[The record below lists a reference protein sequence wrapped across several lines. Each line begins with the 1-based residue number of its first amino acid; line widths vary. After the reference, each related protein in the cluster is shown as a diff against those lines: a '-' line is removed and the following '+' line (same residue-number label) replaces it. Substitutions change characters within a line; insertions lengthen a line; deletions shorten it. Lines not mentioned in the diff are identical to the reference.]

1 MSVIAVKVE
10 ADKITIAADSIII
23 KDDLKR
29 TNFQKL
35 RNLGQIIVGGCGSAE
50 ELSLFFEFTKRSKD
64 KLTSVYAVQEFMN
77 KFATC
82 KRAYTDDNKINNAY
96 IIIYDKHVYEVDG
109 MFVQEVKDYTA
120 IGEGEPYALT
130 ALYLGHD
137 VVEAVQA
144 ACKFSCF
151 VSEPIVSFEVDIW
164 KQLK

>member
-10 ADKITIAADSIII
+10 SDKITVAADSIII

-35 RNLGQIIVGGCGSAE
+35 RDFGHMIVGGCGSAE
-50 ELSLFFEFTKRSKD
+50 ELSLFFEFAKRSKE
-64 KLTSVYAVQEFMN
+64 KLTSVYDVQEFMS

-82 KRAYTDDNKINNAY
+82 KKAYTDDNKINNAY
-96 IIIYDKHVYEVDG
+96 IIIYDRHVYEVDG

-120 IGEGEPYALT
+120 IGEGEPYALA

-151 VSEPIVSFEVDIW
+151 VSEPIVSFEVDI
-164 KQLK
+164 

>member
-1 MSVIAVKVE
+1 MSVVAVKVE
-10 ADKITIAADSIII
+10 SDKITIAADSIII

-35 RNLGQIIVGGCGSAE
+35 HDFGHIIVGGCGSAE
-50 ELSLFFEFTKRSKD
+50 ELSLFFEFAKRSKE
-64 KLTSVYAVQEFMN
+64 KLTSVYAVQEFMS

-82 KRAYTDDNKINNAY
+82 KRAYIDDNKINNAY

-130 ALYLGHD
+130 ALHLGHN
-137 VVEAVQA
+137 VVSAVRA
-144 ACKFSCF
+144 ACDLCCF
-151 VSEPIVSFEVDIW
+151 VSEPILTYEVTV
-164 KQLK
+164 

>member
-1 MSVIAVKVE
+1 MSVIAVKVGS
-10 ADKITIAADSIII
+10 DKISIASDSIII

-35 RNLGQIIVGGCGSAE
+35 RDFGHMIVGGCGLAE
-50 ELSLFFEFTKRSKD
+50 ELSLFFEFANRSKA
-64 KLTSVYAVQEFMN
+64 KLTSVYAVQKFMN

-130 ALYLGHD
+130 ALHLGHS
-137 VVEAVQA
+137 VVDAVKA
-144 ACKFSCF
+144 TCDLCCF
-151 VSEPIVSFEVDIW
+151 VSEPIITYEVTV
-164 KQLK
+164 

>member
-1 MSVIAVKVE
+1 MSVVAVKVE
-10 ADKITIAADSIII
+10 SDKITIASDSIII

-35 RNLGQIIVGGCGSAE
+35 RDFGQIIVGGCGSAE
-50 ELSLFFEFTKRSKD
+50 ELSLFFEFAKRSKD

-120 IGEGEPYALT
+120 IGEGEPYALA

-151 VSEPIVSFEVDIW
+151 VSEPIVSFEVDI
-164 KQLK
+164 

>member
-35 RNLGQIIVGGCGSAE
+35 RDFGHIIVGGCGSAE
-50 ELSLFFEFTKRSKD
+50 ELSLFFEFAKRSKE

-151 VSEPIVSFEVDIW
+151 VSEPIVSFEVDI
-164 KQLK
+164 

>member
-35 RNLGQIIVGGCGSAE
+35 RDFGQIIVGGCGSAE
-50 ELSLFFEFTKRSKD
+50 ELSLFFEFAKRSKD
-64 KLTSVYAVQEFMN
+64 KLTSVHAVQEFMN

-120 IGEGEPYALT
+120 IGEGEPYALA

-151 VSEPIVSFEVDIW
+151 VSEPIVSFEVDI
-164 KQLK
+164 

>member
-35 RNLGQIIVGGCGSAE
+35 RDLGHIIVGGCGSAE
-50 ELSLFFEFTKRSKD
+50 ELSLFFEFAKCSKD
-64 KLTSVYAVQEFMN
+64 KLTSDYAVQKFMN
-77 KFATC
+77 KFSAF

-120 IGEGEPYALT
+120 IGEGEAYALA
-130 ALYLGHD
+130 ALHLGHD
-137 VVEAVQA
+137 VEAVQA

-151 VSEPIVSFEVDIW
+151 VSEPIVSFEVDI
-164 KQLK
+164 

>member
-10 ADKITIAADSIII
+10 SDKITIAADSIII

-35 RNLGQIIVGGCGSAE
+35 YDFGHMIVGGCGSAE
-50 ELSLFFEFTKRSKD
+50 ELSLFFEFAKRSKE

-77 KFATC
+77 KFSEC
-82 KRAYTDDNKINNAY
+82 KRSYTDDDKINNEY
-96 IIIYDKHVYEVDG
+96 IIIYDKHVYQVDG

-130 ALYLGHD
+130 ALHLGHS
-137 VVEAVQA
+137 VVAAVRA
-144 ACKFSCF
+144 TCDLCCF
-151 VSEPIVSFEVDIW
+151 VSEPILTYEVTV
-164 KQLK
+164 

>member
-10 ADKITIAADSIII
+10 SDKITIAADSIII

-35 RNLGQIIVGGCGSAE
+35 RDLGNMIVGGCGSVE
-50 ELSLFFEFTKRSKD
+50 ELSLFFEFAKRSKE

-77 KFATC
+77 KFATY
-82 KRAYTDDNKINNAY
+82 KREYTDDNKINNEY
-96 IIIYDKHVYEVDG
+96 IIIYDKHVYQVDG

-130 ALYLGHD
+130 ALYLGHS
-137 VVEAVQA
+137 VVAAVRA
-144 ACKFSCF
+144 ACNLCCF
-151 VSEPIVSFEVDIW
+151 VSEPILNCEV
-164 KQLK
+164 KV